1 MRRLA
6 PATAALVLA
15 AMSPAAGAAT
25 GAITGRVVN
34 ATTDKP
40 EPGVRVTLVS
50 GTEAGTETF
59 RRTATT
65 DRHGR
70 YRFEDLP
77 TGEDRFYALDA
88 RYDGG
93 LFSGRALSIPA
104 DTAEPPVIDSILRV
118 WPTTTNPAS
127 VSIARD
133 DLFVGLGKG
142 GAGVIES
149 VIVVNASERAYI
161 GRGADDDPSG
171 SNASLGFAL
180 PDGAEGAGVGVVD
193 SDIDVPEIVP
203 ADFGFAVTVAI
214 PPGETHVTFAYTVR
228 GTGGSYDLSRVA
240 LYSIADYNV
249 HVTEPLEVSS
259 NRLEDGGEV
268 TVPGSGRYRKWSAA
282 AIEAGDPIQVIAVA
296 RGENNAWLVA
306 GIVGAVMIA
315 VVGLVF
321 TLVRRRG
328 SSSHSEQTE
337 SRDDLVVEIARLDLR
352 YRAGEMSEEE
362 WTAEREGLKKRLETS
377 ERA

>member
-6 PATAALVLA
+6 PAAAMLVLA

-25 GAITGRVVN
+25 GTIAGRVVN
-34 ATTDKP
+34 ASTDKP
-40 EPGVRVTLVS
+40 EPGVPVTLVS
-50 GTEAGTETF
+50 GTEEGTETL

-88 RYDGG
+88 LYDGG
-93 LFSGRALSIPA
+93 LFAGRALSIPA
-104 DTAEPPVIDSILRV
+104 DTVEEPVIDSILRV
-118 WPTTTNPAS
+118 WPTTTDPGS

-133 DLFVGLGKG
+133 DLFVGVGEG

-149 VIVVNASERAYI
+149 VIVVNATDRAYI
-161 GRGADDDPSG
+161 GRGGDDPSG
-171 SNASLGFAL
+171 PGASLGFAL
-180 PDGAEGAGVGVVD
+180 PDGAEGAGVGIVD
-193 SDIDVPEIVP
+193 SDIDVPEIVE

-214 PPGETHVTFAYTVR
+214 PPGETQMTFAYTVR

-240 LYSIADYNV
+240 LYPIADYNV
-249 HVTEPLEVSS
+249 HVTDPLEISS
-259 NRLEDGGEV
+259 NRLEGGGEV
-268 TVPGSGRYRKWSAA
+268 TVPGSGRYRKWSAT

-296 RGENNAWLVA
+296 HGENSAWLIA
-306 GIVGAVMIA
+306 GIAGAVMI
-315 VVGLVF
+315 VGGGLAYI
-321 TLVRRRG
+321 LVRRRRP
-328 SSSHSEQTE
+328 SPAVQETK

-362 WTAEREGLKKRLETS
+362 WTAERDGLKKRLQTS
-377 ERA
+377 ERK